1 MFEEKEIRWNWIKIQ
16 KNNRLYYRIAK
27 KEPFIN
33 KRVKGR
39 FINKQ
44 DELIK
49 EFIAIMDD
57 VEEAEKPNTDDG
69 KLKEILKVVVTMQQQ
84 NKQLAKRLDDE
95 KLQREKMEKKQ

>member
-1 MFEEKEIRWNWIKIQ
+1 
-16 KNNRLYYRIAK
+16 
-27 KEPFIN
+27 
-33 KRVKGR
+33 
-39 FINKQ
+39 
-44 DELIK
+44 
-49 EFIAIMDD
+49 MDD